1 MKKKFYYAGM
11 LAAGLLTFASCN
23 NDEDPIIEQNP
34 VQTEEDAQVIRI
46 AVANAGDGL
55 TTKAGRPLS
64 SSDAAQDIDKVKI
77 VIVDGS
83 NNVIGAKLIE
93 NWMEVSSLYTED
105 GHGQEYTWKLSK
117 EDALATGT
125 YRVYA
130 IGYSDN
136 TSYDAAISTFAGL
149 KSPGTLDNGYV
160 ATALS
165 TAAAG
170 IAEEIF
176 AGQID
181 EITVNADGEFAL
193 EGNAEANVLTLHRQ
207 VTGTLGYFVNIPLFP
222 VNQKANMLKCDPA
235 EYKTYVEG
243 LSLRLVVSNSF
254 DKLHLSGFNS
264 SFTETNE
271 DVWYV
276 VNGDKLNTKDGTVA
290 FNYDEDEAN
299 PAAFG
304 YTVYNIPLNEWFL
317 GADVNMDGYL
327 GAADAE
333 GDNWV
338 TPVGVDDAVDYQR
351 GTVFAGEFLIPFTK
365 VPNVNTMELQLVAT
379 KGLTLAD
386 GGNGSPVNI
395 VDLNSASEKVV
406 RTWKINLPEGDPQLS
421 SERQGKHINILKN
434 GIPVEW
440 EANGAEELTN
450 SYSLVRNHLYTVGS
464 ISEDDNEPEDLSKG
478 ARLMLRVNDNWEMIH
493 KMEVE

>member
-23 NDEDPIIEQNP
+23 NDEDPIIDQNP

-77 VIVDGS
+77 VIVDDE

-117 EDALATGT
+117 EDALKTGT

-136 TSYDAAISTFAGL
+136 TSYDTAISTFQGL
-149 KSPGTLDNGYV
+149 ANPGTLDNGYV

-165 TAAAG
+165 TAAEG

-222 VNQKANMLKCDPA
+222 ANRKTDMLYKATQDADAYKAYVN
-235 EYKTYVEG
+235 G

-276 VNGDKLNTKDGTVA
+276 VNGEKLNTGVGTVD
-290 FNYDEDEAN
+290 FNYDENEAN
-299 PAAFG
+299 PAAKG
-304 YTVYNIPLNEWFL
+304 YTVYNISLSKWFQ
-317 GADVNMDGYL
+317 GADVNVDGYL

-338 TPVGVDDAVDYQR
+338 TPVGIDDAVDYQR

-379 KGLTLAD
+379 TELED
-386 GGNGSPVNI
+386 V
-395 VDLNSASEKVV
+395 VDLGEASEKII

-421 SERQGKHINILKN
+421 SERQGKHINILEN